1 MDRDDI
7 NEYVG
12 KIKSRNKDL
21 HLLFRDFERYV
32 CEVDKRCAF
41 PEHGRGLTYEQ
52 EGKRFALHC
61 VYSIIANAKK
71 SGDEESGIVELM
83 TYCSHW
89 ACASLYSEDR
99 YADTERAK
107 GENSIKIKVA
117 RWLRRMAGE

>member
-1 MDRDDI
+1 MDHDDI
-7 NEYVG
+7 KEYVG

-21 HLLFRDFERYV
+21 RLLFRDFERYV

-41 PEHGRGLTYEQ
+41 PERGRCLTYEQ
-52 EGKRFALHC
+52 EGKRFALDC
-61 VYSIIANAKK
+61 VYSIIANVKQ

-89 ACASLYSEDR
+89 ACASLYSEDHW
-99 YADTERAK
+99 ADTERAK